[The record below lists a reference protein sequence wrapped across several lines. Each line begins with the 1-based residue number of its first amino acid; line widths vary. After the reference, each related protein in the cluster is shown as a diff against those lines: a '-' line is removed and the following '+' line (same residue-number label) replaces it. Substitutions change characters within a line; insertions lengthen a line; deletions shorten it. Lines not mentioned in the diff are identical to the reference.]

1 MSVQIL
7 KKIGQKL
14 LKSPETKRWRTDGRT
29 ALNILKFSEGI
40 T

>member
-1 MSVQIL
+1 MSMQSL

-14 LKSPETKRWRTDGRT
+14 LKLESGNEALMDGRS
-29 ALNILKFSEGI
+29 NSSEGI